1 MSLCIGYT
9 VLRFVKGHPCLLV
22 ILHCQVELKI
32 AQAIL
37 ASVLTPPKTRH
48 CWFGCGKKVQQTIL
62 ASVYTPT
69 SPHPPYRPCPNTRAT
84 FQNGASL
91 KRRKRLYLGRKE
103 RGNVWSGG
111 QLEDYVHD
119 DLSLM
124 HSPLILR
131 WCWKG
136 ELFSVSIQSCCLS
149 VSLDNLDFLHSL
161 LHSFCNSSSFPLHLS
176 SLERN
181 WIFVPNWLRCTFL
194 VFSWNRSGLKPAG
207 PHIRQ
212 LILDPVDLMLLFSC
226 VSFIS
231 WVTKSVIVLFQSS
244 NKLCL
249 YTNSLQISE

>member
-1 MSLCIGYT
+1 MRRIYNSEVCE
-9 VLRFVKGHPCLLV
+9 RAPLLV
-22 ILHCQVELKI
+22 FLHCQVELKI

-37 ASVLTPPKTRH
+37 AGVLTPPKTRH
-48 CWFGCGKKVQQTIL
+48 CRFGCGKMCNKLSWQ
-62 ASVYTPT
+62 AFTPPPPLP
-69 SPHPPYRPCPNTRAT
+69 PHPPYRQCPSTRTT
-84 FQNGASL
+84 FQNWASL
-91 KRRKRLYLGRKE
+91 KRRKRLYLGSKE

-149 VSLDNLDFLHSL
+149 VSLDILDFLHSL
-161 LHSFCNSSSFPLHLS
+161 LHSFCNSSSFPLCLS
-176 SLERN
+176 SLERERN
-181 WIFVPNWLRCTFL
+181 WIFVPNWLCCTFL

-212 LILDPVDLMLLFSC
+212 LILDPVDFMFFFSC
-226 VSFIS
+226 VCFIS
-231 WVTKSVIVLFQSS
+231 WIAKSVIVLFQSS

-249 YTNSLQISE
+249 YIDSLQISE

>member
-1 MSLCIGYT
+1 MGKKCNKPSW
-9 VLRFVKGHPCLLV
+9 
-22 ILHCQVELKI
+22 
-32 AQAIL
+32 QAF
-37 ASVLTPPKTRH
+37 TPP
-48 CWFGCGKKVQQTIL
+48 
-62 ASVYTPT
+62 P
-69 SPHPPYRPCPNTRAT
+69 PPYRPCPNTRAT

-149 VSLDNLDFLHSL
+149 VSLDILDFLHSL
-161 LHSFCNSSSFPLHLS
+161 LHSLCNSSSFPLHLS

-207 PHIRQ
+207 LHIRQ

-231 WVTKSVIVLFQSS
+231 WITKSFIVLFQSS

>member
-1 MSLCIGYT
+1 MGKKCNKPSW
-9 VLRFVKGHPCLLV
+9 
-22 ILHCQVELKI
+22 
-32 AQAIL
+32 QAF
-37 ASVLTPPKTRH
+37 TPP
-48 CWFGCGKKVQQTIL
+48 
-62 ASVYTPT
+62 P
-69 SPHPPYRPCPNTRAT
+69 PPYRPCPNTRAT

-103 RGNVWSGG
+103 KGNVWSGG

-119 DLSLM
+119 DLPLM

-136 ELFSVSIQSCCLS
+136 ELFSVSIQSCSLS

-161 LHSFCNSSSFPLHLS
+161 LHSLCNSSSFPLHLS

-194 VFSWNRSGLKPAG
+194 VFSWNRSSLKPAG

-212 LILDPVDLMLLFSC
+212 LTLDPVNFMLLFSC

-231 WVTKSVIVLFQSS
+231 WVINVTCHCWNRAGFVKTSGYFLVTHKYCGQIFVKLKSL
-244 NKLCL
+244 L
-249 YTNSLQISE
+249 